1 MRVQDLPRA
10 PGTRSAG
17 GRSVG
22 SGSVAT
28 NTVGSA
34 DQAGGRAVTTLRSVR
49 PTTGDLVQF
58 GGSVQLGRDEC
69 RRTHHVPLCRL
80 RQRRR
85 RYGAGRMSALALLD
99 PAQARPDNELRF
111 QVERSLSER
120 SAERV
125 STIRVVRRALLT
137 LICFDA
143 RAVNH
148 RPPASCAL
156 RNSPI
161 CATT

>member
-1 MRVQDLPRA
+1 
-10 PGTRSAG
+10 
-17 GRSVG
+17 
-22 SGSVAT
+22 
-28 NTVGSA
+28 
-34 DQAGGRAVTTLRSVR
+34 
-49 PTTGDLVQF
+49 
-58 GGSVQLGRDEC
+58 
-69 RRTHHVPLCRL
+69 
-80 RQRRR
+80 
-85 RYGAGRMSALALLD
+85 MSALALLD